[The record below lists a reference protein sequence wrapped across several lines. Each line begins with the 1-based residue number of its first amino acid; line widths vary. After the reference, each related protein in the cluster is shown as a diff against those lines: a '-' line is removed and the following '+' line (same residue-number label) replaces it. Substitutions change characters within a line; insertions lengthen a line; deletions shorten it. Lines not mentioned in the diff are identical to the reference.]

1 MADAL
6 TLTELTNF
14 LLFLEGQKHSRHK
27 PWTVQIFV
35 PSAVAAH
42 GLPNIPGCLEAR
54 LTFPCETLAQ
64 VALFEVDA
72 AEKGYR
78 MEGLR
83 WNGLQ
88 GAVNINGRTISVST
102 DEHPFAAQCLKIM
115 GDAVLRGFKMT
126 LEWTAE

>member
-6 TLTELTNF
+6 TLTELTDF
-14 LLFLEGQKHSRHK
+14 LLFLDSQTHPQPK
-27 PWTVQIFV
+27 PWTVQIYV

-42 GLPNIPGCLEAR
+42 GLPVIPGCLEAR

-72 AEKGYR
+72 AEKGYVV
-78 MEGLR
+78 EGLR

-88 GAVNINGRTISVST
+88 GSVHISGRTISVIT
-102 DEHPFAAQCLKIM
+102 DEHPFASRCLQIM
-115 GDAVLRGFKMT
+115 GDAVLQGFKMT

>member
-6 TLTELTNF
+6 TLTELTDF
-14 LLFLEGQKHSRHK
+14 LLFLDGQNHPRPK
-27 PWTVQIFV
+27 PWIVQIYV

-42 GLPNIPGCLEAR
+42 GLPVVPGCLEAR

-72 AEKGYR
+72 AEKGYVV
-78 MEGLR
+78 EGLR
-83 WNGLQ
+83 WSGLQ
-88 GAVNINGRTISVST
+88 GSVNINGRTISVAT
-102 DEHPFAAQCLKIM
+102 DEYPFASRCLKIM
-115 GDAVLRGFKMT
+115 GDAVLRTFKFT